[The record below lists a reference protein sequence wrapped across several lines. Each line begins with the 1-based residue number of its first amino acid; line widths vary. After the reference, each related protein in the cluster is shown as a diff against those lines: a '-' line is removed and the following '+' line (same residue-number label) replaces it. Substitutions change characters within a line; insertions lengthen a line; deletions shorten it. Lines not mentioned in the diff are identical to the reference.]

1 MPSRFR
7 LYLLSGLLILP
18 GIGRTAEPDTI
29 ASPDHLEI
37 ITAQIEEARA
47 LKDSTFRHDP
57 NSPIPAHRRADFE
70 GLSYFPVDLNYRL
83 IGDLHVY
90 GRRRQI
96 QVSTSDSTAV
106 SMERFG
112 RFVARL
118 EGKPFWL
125 EVYRSYE
132 DDRLLVF
139 FTDETNGQETYS
151 GGRYASLINAEKNR
165 YLIDFNNAYNPYC
178 AYNPAYVCP
187 LPPAQNRLSVP
198 IRAGEKADGADLA
211 H

>member
-18 GIGRTAEPDTI
+18 GTGRTAEPDTM
-29 ASPDHLEI
+29 ASPDHPGA
-37 ITAQIEEARA
+37 ITALIEEARA
-47 LKDSTFRHDP
+47 LKDSTLRHDP
-57 NSPIPAHRRADFE
+57 HSPIPAHLRADFE
-70 GLSYFPVDLNYRL
+70 GLNYFPVNLNYRL

-106 SMERFG
+106 PMEKFG

-118 EGKPFWL
+118 EEKPFWL

-139 FTDETNGQETYS
+139 FTDGTNGQETYS
-151 GGRYASLINAEKNR
+151 GGRYASLSSYGKDR
-165 YLIDFNNAYNPYC
+165 YLLDFNTAYNPYC
-178 AYNPAYVCP
+178 AYNPAYICP
-187 LPPAQNRLSVP
+187 LPPAQNHLSVP
-198 IRAGEKADGADLA
+198 IRAGEKAYGADLA